1 MSFVGPRPVVKDELE
16 FYGNAASF
24 YLRSR
29 PGLTGLWQVSGR
41 NDVSYRARVA
51 FDRHYV
57 ENWSF
62 AADLKI
68 LVQTVPA
75 VISSRGSY

>member
-1 MSFVGPRPVVKDELE
+1 MYGPVADC
-16 FYGNAASF
+16 

-41 NDVSYRARVA
+41 NDVSYHTRVA
-51 FDRHYV
+51 FDQHYV

-62 AADLKI
+62 VSDLMI
-68 LVQTVPA
+68 IVLTVPA
-75 VISSRGSY
+75 ILAARGSY